1 MLDIL
6 KDTCLDSIKLLPFLI
21 VTYLVMEMLE
31 RAAGEKTE
39 RLVAKAG
46 SAGPLIGAVLGAFP
60 QCGFSAAAANFYSG
74 GIIGIGTLIAVFMS
88 TSDEML
94 PVFIAERADAGTIGA
109 ILGVKIVT
117 AVVSGYLVAF
127 LFRRFFSKRQQDFDQ
142 YRKEHGH
149 DCSEDGHSLVAE
161 VALRTGK
168 TFAFIFLITLAL
180 NALMA
185 GGGEAALVSLLAK
198 RRVLGELLA
207 GLVGLIPN
215 CGASIAI
222 SKLYLEGVIGA
233 GAMMSGLFVSAGTG
247 LLVLFEEN
255 RNLKENLTV
264 ILILYV
270 LGVAWGLLISAA
282 GIRF

>member
-1 MLDIL
+1 M
-6 KDTCLDSIKLLPFLI
+6 
-21 VTYLVMEMLE
+21 
-31 RAAGEKTE
+31 
-39 RLVAKAG
+39 
-46 SAGPLIGAVLGAFP
+46 
-60 QCGFSAAAANFYSG
+60 
-74 GIIGIGTLIAVFMS
+74 
-88 TSDEML
+88 
-94 PVFIAERADAGTIGA
+94 
-109 ILGVKIVT
+109 
-117 AVVSGYLVAF
+117 
-127 LFRRFFSKRQQDFDQ
+127 
-142 YRKEHGH
+142 
-149 DCSEDGHSLVAE
+149 
-161 VALRTGK
+161 
-168 TFAFIFLITLAL
+168 
-180 NALMA
+180 
-185 GGGEAALVSLLAK
+185 VSLLAK